1 MGGEDLEVQVP
12 ADGLGLQRVD
22 HVVVVQ
28 WIVVEQRNALR
39 PGPFGHMAGVASGA
53 VAPVDAGFEQLG
65 GELRVVDQ
73 QIDVAAPKRRR
84 GLVFRKCAGDCRR
97 PNKRRRLIY
106 KF

>member
-1 MGGEDLEVQVP
+1 MGGEDLEVKVP
-12 ADGLGLQRVD
+12 PDGLGFQRVD

-73 QIDVAAPKRRR
+73 QIDVAGQFEDRVGDGGAI
-84 GLVFRKCAGDCRR
+84 AGCRR
-97 PNKRRRLIY
+97 SIY
-106 KF
+106 HG